1 MSDWD
6 KFDFSRLE
14 AREQSPP
21 FPGAS
26 RQVRTDQRCR
36 WYHKVSQWWMM
47 IQVIIALP
55 LRLHHETTFVRT
67 IDTCYKKQPLRLR
80 PNCLSIIPR
89 TMLDAVI
96 ISAALCH
103 DMSSLTSWLTEHRKR
118 KHMAPVSLCVVCW
131 LIWDCRALCNYQ
143 AHDSE
148 GQIASYTQ
156 PNIMIICQQQISDF
170 TRKKFISRNLMPISN
185 KSQWNIN
192 DRLECTLAQ

>member
-1 MSDWD
+1 MYYCYLSVHWAIMLDWD
-6 KFDFSRLE
+6 KFDFTRLE

-47 IQVIIALP
+47 IRVIIALP

-67 IDTCYKKQPLRLR
+67 CYKKQPLRLR
-80 PNCLSIIPR
+80 PNCLYIIPR

-103 DMSSLTSWLTEHRKR
+103 PSHLDSRSTGNGNTWPQRASVSCADWSETAELCVIIRLMTVRDKLPATLSPTSWL
-118 KHMAPVSLCVVCW
+118 S
-131 LIWDCRALCNYQ
+131 
-143 AHDSE
+143 
-148 GQIASYTQ
+148 AS
-156 PNIMIICQQQISDF
+156 NRFHLLSDF
-170 TRKKFISRNLMPISN
+170 TRKKIHF
-185 KSQWNIN
+185 K
-192 DRLECTLAQ
+192 